1 MKKYV
6 SLILASIIILDVIV
20 SFVKDKGVENVF
32 GIEMDI
38 WVYRFLWSLLAFLLI
53 KGYLKELKKEKTT
66 EK

>member
-6 SLILASIIILDVIV
+6 SLILAIIIIIDVIV

-53 KGYLKELKKEKTT
+53 KGFLKELKNKKTT
-66 EK
+66 KN

>member
-6 SLILASIIILDVIV
+6 SLILASIIIIDVIV

-66 EK
+66 KK

>member
-6 SLILASIIILDVIV
+6 SLILASIIIIDVIV

-38 WVYRFLWSLLAFLLI
+38 WVYRFLWSLLA
-53 KGYLKELKKEKTT
+53 
-66 EK
+66 

>member
-6 SLILASIIILDVIV
+6 SLILAIIIIIDVIV

-32 GIEMDI
+32 GIEMHI

-53 KGYLKELKKEKTT
+53 KGFLKELKNKKTT
-66 EK
+66 RN